1 MHSTQRATP
10 KTDIQC
16 REILHVIPNAKRPVV
31 PILGVDKNVF
41 ILMIIRNYP

>member
-1 MHSTQRATP
+1 MQQDTP
-10 KTDIQC
+10 RTDTQC